1 MNKSKINITYKS
13 AKLKFR
19 FPFKIAHGM
28 RTHTDVVL
36 VCAECN
42 GLRGYGEAT
51 LPPYLPDTVESVISF
66 LNNNEIQELSFP
78 ADEGSFF
85 AEKIFDV
92 IDAEYAGNMPA
103 KAALD
108 MALWQL
114 QAQMQNKTLAELL
127 GVKSNKDVPHTYTIG
142 IGTRPQMREKID
154 FAIANGFIC
163 FKLKMNGE
171 NDENILNDYLALCSQ
186 PFAIDANQG
195 WKDLQEA
202 INFSLMLQKHGCILI
217 EQPFEKYDTE
227 KSNTLK
233 DALAIPL
240 IADEACQRLVDIEKI
255 KKSFSGINIKLQKC
269 GGITEAMRMIE
280 KANSLGLKTLIG
292 CMSESSI
299 GCNAAEALSPLCN
312 WADLDGPW
320 LIENDREIFDL
331 LVD

>member
-1 MNKSKINITYKS
+1 MKKDKINITYKS

-36 VCAECN
+36 VCAECY

-51 LPPYLPDTVESVISF
+51 LPPYLPDNVESVISF
-66 LNNNEIQELSFP
+66 LNKKDIQEINFP
-78 ADEGSFF
+78 FSPD
-85 AEKIFDV
+85 KIFDEL
-92 IDAEYAGNMPA
+92 DAKYAANMPA

-114 QAQMQNKTLAELL
+114 QALMENKTLAELL
-127 GVKSNKDVPHTYTIG
+127 GITSNKTVPHTYTIG
-142 IGTRPQMREKID
+142 IGTRHDMQEKID
-154 FAIANGFIC
+154 FAIANGFSC

-171 NDENILNDYLALCSQ
+171 KDENIVNDYLALSSH

-195 WKDLQEA
+195 WNDLQEA

-217 EQPFEKYDTE
+217 EQPFDKYDTE
-227 KSNTLK
+227 KSKTLK

-240 IADEACQRLVDIEKI
+240 IADESCQRLVDIEKI
-255 KKSFSGINIKLQKC
+255 KNSFSGINIKLQKC